1 VTANWGVI
9 ANAKSPARPFS
20 IKLHWGRT
28 LTCLKPPSWQF
39 AQQALMQV
47 NGASRRL
54 FSFRL
59 VQKGKMTLIN
69 HDEAKPGWFIG
80 RKSPQTRGL

>member
-1 VTANWGVI
+1 
-9 ANAKSPARPFS
+9 
-20 IKLHWGRT
+20 
-28 LTCLKPPSWQF
+28 
-39 AQQALMQV
+39 MQV